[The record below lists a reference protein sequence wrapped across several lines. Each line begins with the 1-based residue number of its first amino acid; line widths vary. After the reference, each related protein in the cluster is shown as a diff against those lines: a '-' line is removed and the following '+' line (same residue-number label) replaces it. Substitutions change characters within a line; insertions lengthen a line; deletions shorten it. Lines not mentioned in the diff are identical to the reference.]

1 MYVASYTGHVLA
13 IYELGE
19 ANARGTT
26 TGHPNCDQAVE
37 VSVW

>member
-26 TGHPNCDQAVE
+26 GHPNCDQAVE